1 MTQVS
6 EIKIGALL
14 ENDQALNVLK
24 KHIPEFVNEPMFSM
38 ASNFTLGQF
47 AALPQVTLP
56 EGVLASI
63 QKELENIEFTENKTN
78 PVNETEQSKKANHE
92 RIHEGQV
99 IVVTGA
105 ASGIGQASAQLFAE
119 KGAKVVL
126 VDFQQEAGRETLKMI
141 QDNGGEGIFIQ
152 ADVSKSQDVQNYL
165 NQAIETYGKI
175 DVLFNNAGVLQ
186 TFSRLEDIEESHFEK
201 IINVNL
207 KGVFLGM
214 KYALKMMSK
223 QGYGNIINTASTTG
237 IRAEHSLAAYT
248 ASKHGV
254 IGLTKAAA
262 LEYVKRGIRVNS
274 ICPGG
279 VATAITAGVP
289 QQLQET
295 GYTPEEFPNMRIGR
309 YANPEEL
316 AAVVSFLASGSSSY
330 MTGSV
335 LLADGGLT
343 L

>member
-1 MTQVS
+1 M
-6 EIKIGALL
+6 ERNK
-14 ENDQALNVLK
+14 VLT
-24 KHIPEFVNEPMFSM
+24 H
-38 ASNFTLGQF
+38 Q
-47 AALPQVTLP
+47 
-56 EGVLASI
+56 
-63 QKELENIEFTENKTN
+63 NK
-78 PVNETEQSKKANHE
+78 
-92 RIHEGQV
+92 V

-105 ASGIGQASAQLFAE
+105 ASGIGRASAKLLAE

-126 VDFQQEAGRETLKMI
+126 VDYQQDAGQETLKSI
-141 QDNGGEGIFIQ
+141 IDQGGEGIFVQ
-152 ADVSKSQDVQNYL
+152 ADVSKSEDVQNYL
-165 NQAIETYGKI
+165 NETIKTYGKI

-186 TFSRLEDIEESHFEK
+186 TFSRLSDIEESHFDK
-201 IINVNL
+201 IISVNL

-214 KYALKMMSK
+214 KYALKIMDD

-262 LEYVKRGIRVNS
+262 LEYVKRGIRVNA

-289 QQLQET
+289 KQLEET
-295 GYTPEEFPNMRIGR
+295 GYVPDEFPNMRMGR
-309 YANPEEL
+309 YAEPEEL
-316 AAVVSFLASGSSSY
+316 AEVVAFLASEGSSY
-330 MTGSV
+330 MTGSI

>member
-1 MTQVS
+1 MINLS
-6 EIKIGALL
+6 EVKIGTLL
-14 ENDQALNVLK
+14 ENKQTLEVLK
-24 KHIPEFVNEPMFSM
+24 KHMPEFVNEPIFSL
-38 ASNFTLGQF
+38 ASDYTLSQF
-47 AALPQVTLP
+47 AALPQVNLP

-63 QKELENIEFTENKTN
+63 QKELDQPRPGE
-78 PVNETEQSKKANHE
+78 PALNETNRSAERKKTDPE

-99 IVVTGA
+99 IVITGA
-105 ASGIGQASAQLFAE
+105 ASGIGRASAQLMAE

-126 VDFQQEAGRETLKMI
+126 VDFQQEAGKETLKMI

-152 ADVSKSQDVQNYL
+152 ADVSMSEDVQNYL
-165 NQAIETYGKI
+165 NQTIKTYGKI

-186 TFSRLEDIEESHFEK
+186 TFSRIEDIEEDHFEK
-201 IINVNL
+201 IIDVNL

-214 KYALKMMSK
+214 KYALKIMSE

-254 IGLTKAAA
+254 IGLTKAGA
-262 LEYVKRGIRVNS
+262 LEYVKRGIRVNA

-289 QQLQET
+289 QQIQET

-309 YANPEEL
+309 FADSEEL
-316 AAVVSFLASGSSSY
+316 AAVVSFLASSSSSY

-335 LLADGGLT
+335 VLADGGLT